1 MQLGPIPRG
10 LEGEIAVCRL
20 GDEEVG
26 MLVAGGPRDQ
36 ADAVIHHMERAGFAV
51 ERHALPGH
59 TSWDDTFDANEIDI
73 LVAGDHPEGADACVE
88 FARRVIHR
96 NPLIDVLVYGMGEI
110 EPRTRHDRSLYTKIW
125 THRGTDYA
133 AEAIDMIDT
142 CRRKWSDMIFLRGM
156 VVSQIVDVEAH
167 INGAIAAHFGMEPST
182 PRGRQFEEYVL
193 ENPMYMLEGK
203 KQALGRILRDMG
215 MYWMWKGMG
224 NRISNL
230 QAKRNKV
237 AHCEVDPDDTNA
249 ITSMGKT
256 YRYGRSEMRSMLR
269 DARLVRQRLLDI
281 TDAILEDRPG
291 AIR

>member
-1 MQLGPIPRG
+1 MQLGPIPQG
-10 LEGEIAVCRL
+10 LEGEIVVCRL

-26 MLVAGGPRDQ
+26 MLVAGGPADQ
-36 ADAVIHHMERAGFAV
+36 ADALLRHMRLEGFNAER
-51 ERHALPGH
+51 RALPGDA
-59 TSWDDTFDANEIDI
+59 SWDDVFDANEIDI
-73 LVAGDHPEGADACVE
+73 LVVGDHPGGADACVG

-96 NPLIDVLVYGMGEI
+96 NPLIDVLVYGTGEI

-125 THRGTDYA
+125 THRGADYA
-133 AEAIDMIDT
+133 GEAIAMIDM
-142 CRRKWSDMIFLRGM
+142 CRRKWGDMIFLRGM

-167 INGAIAAHFGMEPST
+167 INGALAAHFGMEPST

-203 KQALGRILRDMG
+203 KQALVRILRDMG
-215 MYWMWKGMG
+215 RDDLWRGMG
-224 NRISNL
+224 SRISNL

-237 AHCEVDPDDTNA
+237 AHCEVDPDNTNV

-256 YRYGRSEMRSMLR
+256 YRYGRSEMRGMLR

-281 TDAILEDRPG
+281 ADAIREGRRG

>member
-1 MQLGPIPRG
+1 MQLGPIPKG
-10 LEGEIAVCRL
+10 LEGEMHVCRL

-26 MLVAGGPRDQ
+26 MLVAGGQPDQ
-36 ADAVIHHMERAGFAV
+36 ADAVLRHMKEEGFDTERRV
-51 ERHALPGH
+51 LPSG
-59 TSWDDTFDANEIDI
+59 TSWDDVFDANEIDI
-73 LVAGDHPEGADACVE
+73 LVAGNHPEGTDACIR

-96 NPLIDVLVYGMGEI
+96 NPLIDVLVYGAGEI

-125 THRGTDYA
+125 THPGTDYA
-133 AEAIDMIDT
+133 GEAIDMIGM
-142 CRRKWSDMIFLRGM
+142 CRRKWGDMIFLRGM

-167 INGAIAAHFGMEPST
+167 INGALTAHFGMESST

-193 ENPMYMLEGK
+193 ENPLYMLEGK
-203 KQALGRILRDMG
+203 KQALVRILRDMSR
-215 MYWMWKGMG
+215 YDMWSGMG

-256 YRYGRSEMRSMLR
+256 YRYGRSEMRGMLR

-281 TDAILEDRPG
+281 TDAIREG
-291 AIR
+291 S